1 MSCCKFHPEQPPQV
15 LTRRQMLMKA
25 GCGFGAWALLDLLT
39 RDGLAEKVGPATNL
53 NSVNPLAAKVSH
65 FPARAKHVI
74 FLFMQGGPS
83 QVDTFDPKPM
93 LNKLHG
99 QPLPPSL
106 IKGLTLQFTHMD
118 ARVLRSPQTFSR
130 CGESGIDIADTYP
143 NLQQCADDLAILRS
157 CYHESFNHAPAQYLT
172 NTGSARMGR
181 PSLGS
186 WVTYG
191 LGSES
196 ENLPAFVV
204 MQTTGDVKGG
214 PPVYGRGFL
223 PGTYQPTIL
232 RNTGSPVLY
241 LDPPDHQDVSDQR
254 RILDMSQWLNQQ
266 HMLARGE
273 DVDDL
278 SSRIASYELAFRMQC
293 AVPEAVDLSRESE
306 ATKEMYGLNDK
317 TSARFGADCL
327 IARRLVE
334 RGVRFVQIFTGSAGG
349 DDWDGAHAENDKV
362 HRAMAH
368 RTDKPIA
375 GLLKDLRQRGLLD
388 ETLTASPPGLPGAAS
403 RAGRST
409 AQPTKS
415 ASAPSTTRSTSTTC
429 TPPSSAFWASTT
441 ASSPSSSR
449 AAKCASP
456 TSAATTTLPKNS
468 SGEVSSHKNVALVTP
483 PKSATFCDIRDIWST
498 PFYQAPSTR
507 LSLSP

>member
-1 MSCCKFHPEQPPQV
+1 MRHCKFHPDEPTQ
-15 LTRRQMLMKA
+15 LLSRRDMLLKA
-25 GCGFGAWALLDLLT
+25 GFGFGAWALLDLLS
-39 RDGLAEKVGPATNL
+39 RDGLAATESTSGL
-53 NSVNPLAAKVSH
+53 NPLAARASH
-65 FPARAKHVI
+65 IVPRAKHVI

-93 LNKLHG
+93 LNELHG
-99 QPLPPSL
+99 KPLPESL

-130 CGESGIDIADTYP
+130 CGQSGLEIADTYP
-143 NLQQCADDLAILRS
+143 NLQHCADDLAIVRS
-157 CYHESFNHAPAQYLT
+157 CYHESFNHAPAQYMM

-181 PSLGS
+181 PSMGS

-241 LDPPDHQDVSDQR
+241 LDPPGGNDLAEQR
-254 RILDMSQWLNQQ
+254 RILDMSQWLNRQ
-266 HMLARGE
+266 HMLAHGE

-278 SSRIASYELAFRMQC
+278 SSRIASYELAFRMQS
-293 AVPEAVDLSRESE
+293 AVPEAVDISRESA
-306 ATKEMYGLNDK
+306 ATREMYGIDQKLSNK
-317 TSARFGADCL
+317 FGTDCL

-334 RGVRFVQIFTGSAGG
+334 RGVRFVQIFSGSAGG

-362 HRAMAH
+362 HREMAL

-375 GLLKDLRQRGLLD
+375 GLLSDLKQRGLLD
-388 ETLTASPPGLPGAAS
+388 ETLVIWGGEFGRTPLADGRYPDKP
-403 RAGRST
+403 AGRDHNPYGFT
-409 AQPTKS
+409 TWLAGGGVKGGRAIGATDEVGFRAVEDRVHVNDLHATILKLMGLDHRKLTFLFEGRQMRLTDVGGDNDIATKLL
-415 ASAPSTTRSTSTTC
+415 T
-429 TPPSSAFWASTT
+429 
-441 ASSPSSSR
+441 
-449 AAKCASP
+449 
-456 TSAATTTLPKNS
+456 
-468 SGEVSSHKNVALVTP
+468 
-483 PKSATFCDIRDIWST
+483 
-498 PFYQAPSTR
+498 
-507 LSLSP
+507 